1 MGTRIT
7 PYAPAEQEAKSAQVA
22 RMFDNIAH
30 SYDALNHVFSFG
42 IDVLW
47 RKRAVRIL
55 RKRLAGRTAPWEV
68 LDVATGTADFALE
81 LVRMGLPVRVTGVD
95 ISVGMLDV
103 GRGKVARK
111 GWSDQI
117 ELVEGD
123 SASLPFDSGRFDAVC
138 AAFGVRNFENLDAG
152 LAHMVRVLKPG
163 GTLCILEF
171 SRPTSFPMK
180 QLFGLYFRRIM
191 PAVGRWVSKD
201 PAAYGYLPE
210 SVAAFPDG
218 EAFLARMRTAGC
230 TEAHAIRLTG
240 GVASLYF
247 GTAPAA

>member
-1 MGTRIT
+1 
-7 PYAPAEQEAKSAQVA
+7 
-22 RMFDNIAH
+22 
-30 SYDALNHVFSFG
+30 
-42 IDVLW
+42 
-47 RKRAVRIL
+47 
-55 RKRLAGRTAPWEV
+55 
-68 LDVATGTADFALE
+68 
-81 LVRMGLPVRVTGVD
+81 
-95 ISVGMLDV
+95 
-103 GRGKVARK
+103 
-111 GWSDQI
+111 
-117 ELVEGD
+117 
-123 SASLPFDSGRFDAVC
+123 
-138 AAFGVRNFENLDAG
+138 
-152 LAHMVRVLKPG
+152 MVRVLKPG